1 MEILAS
7 RRRNLKKCR
16 LCHFKRRKCI
26 IDPDTCKAKKVP
38 CNLCQNVG
46 HFPKSLNCHKGRKLG
61 RIRIK
66 KNTLLNI
73 EGNRNKKH
81 PKYEKYKIDE
91 NQKNFIKQRIFEIEQ
106 DIKRSL
112 IRQRISDALKQ
123 GDKSQEQAKQGVIF
137 YPNLFP

>member
-1 MEILAS
+1 M
-7 RRRNLKKCR
+7 
-16 LCHFKRRKCI
+16 
-26 IDPDTCKAKKVP
+26 
-38 CNLCQNVG
+38 
-46 HFPKSLNCHKGRKLG
+46 G